1 VVSLLVHNLFVRIP
15 VSLAC
20 WAWSVWGKLSSDLGS
35 GKKLMISINELLQ
48 WYWIRRGPNPL
59 GSLSNVS
66 ILFRT
71 RLDDYDSVTISM
83 HYQHDDLIL
92 VDRRRY
98 HYRIIYNYGLQYRLR
113 AGMTSR
119 WRREL
124 Y

>member
-48 WYWIRRGPNPL
+48 WYWARRGPNPT

-71 RLDDYDSVTISM
+71 RLDDHDPVTMSM

-98 HYRIIYNYGLQYRLR
+98 TTG
-113 AGMTSR
+113 
-119 WRREL
+119 
-124 Y
+124 

>member
-1 VVSLLVHNLFVRIP
+1 VSSPH
-15 VSLAC
+15 
-20 WAWSVWGKLSSDLGS
+20 LGVQDKAN
-35 GKKLMISINELLQ
+35 GSINELLQ
-48 WYWIRRGPNPL
+48 WHWIRRGPNPL

-98 HYRIIYNYGLQYRLR
+98 HYGSTR
-113 AGMTSR
+113 
-119 WRREL
+119 
-124 Y
+124 